1 MCCCLLDVK
10 SSPLLITSNNPHE
23 QPSPVMMAASSVNR
37 APVTEWEAL
46 YEKEIGTWCAPS
58 EDGETST
65 TTSTES
71 TTITT
76 IKAEGLIQQQRPAG
90 WLLASSDPQIGS
102 SNGEISGPL
111 RRWVDAALRIIR
123 NDYIMTTDPPCS
135 ESEDSESVI
144 SCKKKRSLLENRP
157 LPSDMNLYVAMPSS
171 NPTSASATGNGAT
184 SHVKLSAVLPDGPMT
199 KTGPRDAWI
208 VLDPTPHLSFGHTVY
223 VFVVDLKMIDSNCIT
238 NGGVPL
244 GKNGYIFKI
253 YISWATQG
261 CILLSA
267 ERCEKK
273 EGIEQIPR
281 YLEAH
286 FFMAWGKRHLLS
298 LCAASRS
305 HEPLAVS
312 LCPISI

>member
-1 MCCCLLDVK
+1 MPLILWWCSILLCCCLLDVK
-10 SSPLLITSNNPHE
+10 GSPLLITSNNPHE

-65 TTSTES
+65 TTSTEA
-71 TTITT
+71 TTTTT
-76 IKAEGLIQQQRPAG
+76 IKAEGLIQQQQQRSAG
-90 WLLASSDPQIGS
+90 WLLASSNPSTGS
-102 SNGEISGPL
+102 SNGEMSGPL

-123 NDYIMTTDPPCS
+123 NDYIMTTDHPCS

-157 LPSDMNLYVAMPSS
+157 LPSDMNLYVAMSSSS

-208 VLDPTPHLSFGHTVY
+208 VLDPTPHLSFGHPVY
-223 VFVVDLKMIDSNCIT
+223 VFVVDLKMIDSNCIA

-244 GKNGYIFKI
+244 GKNMLYF
-253 YISWATQG
+253 
-261 CILLSA
+261 
-267 ERCEKK
+267 
-273 EGIEQIPR
+273 
-281 YLEAH
+281 
-286 FFMAWGKRHLLS
+286 
-298 LCAASRS
+298 
-305 HEPLAVS
+305 HE
-312 LCPISI
+312 